1 MRLFEKSEK
10 CLVMGIL
17 NVTPDSFSD
26 GGRFDSLSCAVGHAV
41 KMVNEGADV
50 LDIGGE
56 STRPGADPASVD
68 EELERVIPVIEK
80 LYGQFELPISID
92 SSKAVV
98 MREAVAVGATMIN
111 DVYALRGQDSL
122 QAAAELGVPV
132 CLMHM
137 LGEPRSMQQA
147 PKYEDVVADVLDFFR
162 RRVEACS
169 AAGIEQENII
179 LDPGFGF
186 GKTLEHNLQLLRN
199 LSGIVRMGFPVMV
212 GMSRK
217 SMIGQV
223 LDRPVDD
230 RVHGGLALA
239 LLARQQGASMIRTH
253 DVAPTVDALRILQAV

>member
-1 MRLFEKSEK
+1 MHLFEKSGK

-17 NVTPDSFSD
+17 NATPDSFSD
-26 GGRFDSLSCAVGHAV
+26 GGRFDSLSCAVDHAA
-41 KMVNEGADV
+41 KMVDEGADV

-56 STRPGADPASVD
+56 STRPGADPVSAD

-80 LYGQFELPISID
+80 LCEQFKLPISID
-92 SSKAVV
+92 TSKAVV
-98 MREAVAVGATMIN
+98 MREAVAAGATMIN
-111 DVYALRGQDSL
+111 DVYGLRGEDSL

-137 LGEPRSMQQA
+137 LGEPRSMQLA
-147 PKYEDVVADVLDFFR
+147 PVYEDVVADVLSFFQH
-162 RRVEACS
+162 RVGACS
-169 AAGIEQENII
+169 AAGIEQEKII

-199 LSGIVRMGFPVMV
+199 LSKFVGMGFPVLV

-253 DVAPTVDALRILQAV
+253 DVAPTVDALRILEAV